1 LPEPKT
7 DLLVP
12 LLEKLTE
19 GLLGHWLSHSRT
31 LRLSILESVDNPTR
45 WGPLSEFIQKYG
57 HGLFT
62 QVFLSLPHVR
72 AILHQGVGNWL
83 KQAMV
88 NRDSPEM
95 QPVLDAIEAG
105 EIGFEEAREH
115 LAVVFE
121 AIIDHYAEY
130 KDYNTTTTQS
140 DRGEMLYMFLD
151 FLRLRV
157 RYDRISW
164 NLKPVFW
171 AHEVLVHAGCRDSAM
186 QWRRALHERV
196 AKESESFLGK
206 LAKLQ
211 KTYAM
216 MMPSVADRLNERFLK
231 PMTIDRMRALIRPSM
246 RQLRSSE
253 SQKSRA
259 FDLLVQE
266 LHLMMREPTGV
277 GLEVPAWLVVLQE
290 EVDRVLDQ
298 DQNSLTSY
306 RLDRAVPLKSLA
318 RVRINSQLMAN
329 RDRQEGD

>member
-1 LPEPKT
+1 
-7 DLLVP
+7 
-12 LLEKLTE
+12 
-19 GLLGHWLSHSRT
+19 
-31 LRLSILESVDNPTR
+31 
-45 WGPLSEFIQKYG
+45 
-57 HGLFT
+57 
-62 QVFLSLPHVR
+62 
-72 AILHQGVGNWL
+72 
-83 KQAMV
+83 
-88 NRDSPEM
+88 M

-196 AKESESFLGK
+196 AKESESFLEK

-329 RDRQEGD
+329 RDRQEDN